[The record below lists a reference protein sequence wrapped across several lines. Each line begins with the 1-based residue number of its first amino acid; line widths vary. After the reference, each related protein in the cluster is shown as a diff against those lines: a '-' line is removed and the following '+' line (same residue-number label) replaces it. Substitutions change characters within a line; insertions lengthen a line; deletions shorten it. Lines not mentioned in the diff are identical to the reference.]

1 MTVPPIIIII
11 LVHTPSAYQRFSC
24 HNLKTEKKRIT
35 RCQRRQKPDLCGRA
49 LIHIWLQIKV
59 ATEGVCER
67 AKNLQ
72 LRQRVAS
79 SRKRK
84 FAQISDRGSSL
95 RSDRLSWLDQEMG
108 PKSRE
113 NRFPKTASGPESSF
127 SLTRQAQTNHYMYD
141 RRISSYLV

>member
-72 LRQRVAS
+72 LRQ
-79 SRKRK
+79 
-84 FAQISDRGSSL
+84 
-95 RSDRLSWLDQEMG
+95 G
-108 PKSRE
+108 PVGMRE
-113 NRFPKTASGPESSF
+113 HGRTGG
-127 SLTRQAQTNHYMYD
+127 RQAAGLEASCRQAVRPRGVSDPGGGILAIARNCALD
-141 RRISSYLV
+141 SLALSQ